1 MALLLDVSRAEE
13 LLQWL
18 TGSNQIPALGFEVT
32 PSIHFGQASALD
44 VDDATA
50 SYPVADTCGLR
61 LRLPIVPSYNSFRD
75 KFMEAL
81 TVTTF
86 TAN

>member
-1 MALLLDVSRAEE
+1 MPRAEE

-18 TGSNQIPALGFEVT
+18 TGINQIPALGFEVT
-32 PSIHFGQASALD
+32 PSIHFDHASALD
-44 VDDATA
+44 VDNATA

-61 LRLPIVPSYNSFRD
+61 LRD

-81 TVTTF
+81 KVTTF